1 MKNFHGFINFSL
13 FLETRGGYN
22 EKMLKLIFFYEDR
35 QNLQNL
41 STFLLHRY
49 MLILFLILHCIED
62 YVESYI
68 EIYTNTNEVLIID
81 GMTVANQI
89 DSKTLSTC
97 QDFEIAFMRRIGN
110 MVSCYTKVR
119 LIFDRYLEQAL
130 KARTREARTAGVQ
143 IRYSKI
149 FLF

>member
-1 MKNFHGFINFSL
+1 
-13 FLETRGGYN
+13 
-22 EKMLKLIFFYEDR
+22 
-35 QNLQNL
+35 
-41 STFLLHRY
+41 

-68 EIYTNTNEVLIID
+68 EIDTNTNKVLITD

-97 QDFEIAFMRRIGN
+97 KDFGIAFMSHIGN

-119 LIFDRYLEQAL
+119 LIFDRYLEQSL

>member
-1 MKNFHGFINFSL
+1 
-13 FLETRGGYN
+13 
-22 EKMLKLIFFYEDR
+22 
-35 QNLQNL
+35 
-41 STFLLHRY
+41 

-68 EIYTNTNEVLIID
+68 EIDTNTNKVLIID

-97 QDFEIAFMRRIGN
+97 QDFEIAFMSRIGK

>member
-1 MKNFHGFINFSL
+1 
-13 FLETRGGYN
+13 
-22 EKMLKLIFFYEDR
+22 
-35 QNLQNL
+35 
-41 STFLLHRY
+41 

-68 EIYTNTNEVLIID
+68 EIDTNTNKLLITD
-81 GMTVANQI
+81 GMTVANQT

-97 QDFEIAFMRRIGN
+97 QDFEIAFMSRIGN

-130 KARTREARTAGVQ
+130 KARTREARTA
-143 IRYSKI
+143 
-149 FLF
+149 